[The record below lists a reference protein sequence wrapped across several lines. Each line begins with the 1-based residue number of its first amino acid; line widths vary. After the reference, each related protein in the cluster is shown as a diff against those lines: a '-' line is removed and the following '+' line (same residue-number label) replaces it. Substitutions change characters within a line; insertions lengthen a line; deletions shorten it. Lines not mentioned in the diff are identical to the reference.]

1 MTRLPSDDGSALSDL
16 RIIDMATI
24 VAGPAAAKYL
34 GDYGAEVIKVE
45 SPSGDSARRLGWAL
59 DDNDDSF
66 FWKIIGR
73 NKKCAVIDLKSE
85 AGLNEMLQLID
96 SADVL
101 IENFRP
107 GTLERL
113 GLGPEGLL
121 ERNPRLVVLR
131 VTGFGQSGP
140 YAGRPGFA
148 TVVEALTGY
157 AALSG
162 EPEGQPLLPPIAITD
177 EISGLA
183 GAFAVMTALWYAR
196 RTGRGQVVDVN
207 LAETLLQLMGPLVP
221 AFAHLGYEQPRM
233 GSSLPWTVPR
243 GTYQCSDGQWVA
255 ISASA
260 DSVAAR
266 LMSAIGLEG
275 DKRFATFRDRMANRE
290 VLEDYVRSWT
300 GERTASE
307 VIAHLEGLDA
317 AVAPLYTMRDVFA
330 DAHFQEREV
339 LIEVDGIVM
348 QNVIARFSAT
358 PGKVRHAGRRHG
370 ADQELVGPGFG
381 PPGTSGDRISSD
393 GIPRDR
399 IPSDRIPSEGIP
411 SDGIPIGPRE
421 GPTGR

>member
-1 MTRLPSDDGSALSDL
+1 VTEFPRSDGSALSDL

-45 SPSGDSARRLGWAL
+45 SPTGDSARRLGWAL
-59 DDNDDSF
+59 NDGDDSF

-73 NKKCAVIDLKSE
+73 NKKCVAIDIKSE
-85 AGLNEMLQLID
+85 AGLEHMLQLTD

-113 GLGPEGLL
+113 GLGPDLL
-121 ERNPRLVVLR
+121 LGRNPRLVVLR
-131 VTGFGQSGP
+131 VTGFGQTGP

-162 EPEGQPLLPPIAITD
+162 EPDGQPLLPPIAITD
-177 EISGLA
+177 EVAGLA
-183 GAFAVMTALWYAR
+183 GAFSVMAALWYAR
-196 RTGRGQVVDVN
+196 RTGHGQVVDVN

-221 AFAHLGYEQPRM
+221 AFAHLGYQQPRM

-266 LMSAIGLEG
+266 LMNAIGLAG
-275 DKRFATFRDRMANRE
+275 DKRFATFRDRMTNQE
-290 VLEDYVRSWT
+290 VLEDYVRNWV
-300 GERTASE
+300 GERTSKD

-330 DAHFQEREV
+330 DAHFRERQV
-339 LIEVDGIVM
+339 MVEVDGIVM

-370 ADQELVGPGFG
+370 ADQELVGQELSPLDAPRANLPPNGGFG
-381 PPGTSGDRISSD
+381 D
-393 GIPRDR
+393 GSAG
-399 IPSDRIPSEGIP
+399 PS
-411 SDGIPIGPRE
+411 
-421 GPTGR
+421 

>member
-1 MTRLPSDDGSALSDL
+1 M
-16 RIIDMATI
+16 
-24 VAGPAAAKYL
+24 
-34 GDYGAEVIKVE
+34 
-45 SPSGDSARRLGWAL
+45 
-59 DDNDDSF
+59 
-66 FWKIIGR
+66 
-73 NKKCAVIDLKSE
+73 
-85 AGLNEMLQLID
+85 
-96 SADVL
+96 
-101 IENFRP
+101 
-107 GTLERL
+107 
-113 GLGPEGLL
+113 
-121 ERNPRLVVLR
+121 LR

-393 GIPRDR
+393 GIPSDR

-421 GPTGR
+421 APTGR

>member
-1 MTRLPSDDGSALSDL
+1 MREPELPNDSALSDL
-16 RIIDMATI
+16 RVIDMATI

-34 GDYGAEVIKVE
+34 GDFGAEVIKVE

-59 DDNDDSF
+59 YDDDDSF

-73 NKKCAVIDLKSE
+73 NKKCITIDLKAE
-85 AGLNEMLQLID
+85 EGHKQMLHLLD

-113 GLGPEGLL
+113 GLAPEMLL

-140 YAGRPGFA
+140 YANRPGFA
-148 TVVEALTGY
+148 TMVEALTGY

-162 EPEGQPLLPPIAITD
+162 EPDGQPLLPPVAITD
-177 EISGLA
+177 EITGLA
-183 GAFAVMTALWYAR
+183 GAFAVMAALWFAR

-221 AFAHLGYEQPRM
+221 AYAHLGYEQPRM

-243 GTYQCSDGQWVA
+243 GTYQCADGKWVA

-266 LMSAIGLEG
+266 LLRAIGLAE
-275 DKRFATFRDRMANRE
+275 DKRFTTFRDRMENQAA
-290 VLEDYVRSWT
+290 LEDYVRSWV
-300 GERTASE
+300 GERTSLE
-307 VIAHLEGLDA
+307 VISHLDGLDA

-330 DAHFQEREV
+330 DRHFREREAMV
-339 LIEVDGIVM
+339 EVDGVVM
-348 QNVIARFSAT
+348 QNVIARLSVS
-358 PGKVRHAGRRHG
+358 PGAVRHAGRRLG
-370 ADQELVGPGFG
+370 ADQDLLWQTLPE
-381 PPGTSGDRISSD
+381 
-393 GIPRDR
+393 
-399 IPSDRIPSEGIP
+399 
-411 SDGIPIGPRE
+411 
-421 GPTGR
+421 

>member
-1 MTRLPSDDGSALSDL
+1 VTAVRGDDGSALSDL
-16 RIIDMATI
+16 RVIDMATI

-59 DDNDDSF
+59 RDDDDSF
-66 FWKIIGR
+66 FWKIIAR
-73 NKKCAVIDLKSE
+73 NKKCVAIDIKSA
-85 AGLNEMLQLID
+85 AGLAHMLQLTD

-113 GLGPEGLL
+113 GLGPELLL

-131 VTGFGQSGP
+131 VTGFGQTGP

-177 EISGLA
+177 EVAGLA

-221 AFAHLGYEQPRM
+221 AFAHLGYQQPRM

-266 LMSAIGLEG
+266 LLSAIGLAA
-275 DKRFATFRDRMANRE
+275 DKRFTTFRDRMANQE
-290 VLEDYVRSWT
+290 VLEDYVRSWV
-300 GERTASE
+300 GERTSRE

-330 DAHFQEREV
+330 DAHFRARQV
-339 LIEVDGIVM
+339 MVEVDGIVM

-358 PGKVRHAGRRHG
+358 PGRVRHAGRRHG
-370 ADQELVGPGFG
+370 ADQELVGQELG
-381 PPGTSGDRISSD
+381 PLNTSNTSGAP
-393 GIPRDR
+393 G
-399 IPSDRIPSEGIP
+399 PS
-411 SDGIPIGPRE
+411 
-421 GPTGR
+421 

>member
-1 MTRLPSDDGSALSDL
+1 VTDFSRDDGSALSDL
-16 RIIDMATI
+16 RIVDMATI

-59 DDNDDSF
+59 DDDDDSF

-73 NKKCAVIDLKSE
+73 NKKCVAIDIKSE
-85 AGLNEMLQLID
+85 VGREQMLQLTD

-101 IENFRP
+101 VENFRP

-113 GLGPEGLL
+113 GLGPGLLL
-121 ERNPRLVVLR
+121 ERNPRLVVLQ
-131 VTGFGQSGP
+131 VTGFGQTGP

-162 EPEGQPLLPPIAITD
+162 EPDGQPLLPPIAITD
-177 EISGLA
+177 EVAGLA

-196 RTGRGQVVDVN
+196 RTGHGQIVDVN

-221 AFAHLGYEQPRM
+221 AFAHLGYQQPRM

-266 LMSAIGLEG
+266 LLNAVGLAG
-275 DKRFATFRDRMANRE
+275 DKRFTTFRDRMANQE
-290 VLEDYVRSWT
+290 VLEDYVRSWV
-300 GERTASE
+300 GERTSRE
-307 VIAHLEGLDA
+307 VIGRLQDLDA

-330 DAHFQEREV
+330 DAHFQERQV
-339 LIEVDGIVM
+339 MIEVDGIVM

-358 PGKVRHAGRRHG
+358 PGKVRHAGRRYA
-370 ADQELVGPGFG
+370 ADQELVGQELGRANSSSAR
-381 PPGTSGDRISSD
+381 TSRD
-393 GIPRDR
+393 GGSN
-399 IPSDRIPSEGIP
+399 PSHP
-411 SDGIPIGPRE
+411 
-421 GPTGR
+421 